1 MMEKKP
7 ADTDGRH
14 QVPDSP
20 LRGEPFSAE
29 HLREF
34 APQLARSQTAER
46 QRGDRQLA
54 DRFQDNCRYIGTA
67 YRTITAGGRRG
78 EPIGADAEWLV
89 DNYYV
94 VEEQL
99 REIRE
104 DLPRSFYREL
114 PKLKG
119 GPWDGRPRIYELA
132 HELIVHTDS
141 GLDEELIVGFVAAYQ
156 EVTPLTTGEIW
167 AMPIMLRLVLVENLR
182 AGCAA
187 TC

>member
-7 ADTDGRH
+7 VSTTEHHTA
-14 QVPDSP
+14 PDAP

-34 APQLARSQTAER
+34 APQLARSQKAER
-46 QRGDRQLA
+46 RRGDRQLA
-54 DRFQDNCRYIGTA
+54 DRFEDNCQFIGTA
-67 YRTITAGGRRG
+67 YRTIAARGRKG

-119 GPWDGRPRIYELA
+119 GLWDGRPRIYELA
-132 HELIVHTDS
+132 HELDRPH
-141 GLDEELIVGFVAAYQ
+141 G
-156 EVTPLTTGEIW
+156 
-167 AMPIMLRLVLVENLR
+167 
-182 AGCAA
+182 
-187 TC
+187 